1 MRSKIINIG
10 RKRNSKLFCNLLLI
24 QKESIVSQGSV
35 SLLTEVP
42 PPPTCHVSGVMC
54 HVSRVTCHVSHV
66 TCHVSHVAC
75 LVVLNYYY
83 LFFLE
88 KEVKLVGGGFV
99 INEAPPSSF
108 LRTNFFVKYSRTHII
123 LPDWM
128 AAGIFIV
135 IFLVSELC
143 DI

>member
-1 MRSKIINIG
+1 MS
-10 RKRNSKLFCNLLLI
+10 
-24 QKESIVSQGSV
+24 
-35 SLLTEVP
+35 
-42 PPPTCHVSGVMC
+42 HVRC
-54 HVSRVTCHVSHV
+54 HVSRVTCHVSYV
-66 TCHVSHVAC
+66 TCLVSQLC
-75 LVVLNYYY
+75 SS
-83 LFFLE
+83 FFSSFFG